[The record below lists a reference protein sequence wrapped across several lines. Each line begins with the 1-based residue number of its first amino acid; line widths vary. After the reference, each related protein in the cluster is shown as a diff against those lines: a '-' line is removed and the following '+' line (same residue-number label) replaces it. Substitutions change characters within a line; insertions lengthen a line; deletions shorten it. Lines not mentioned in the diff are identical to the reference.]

1 MSPPRGDQEDPS
13 FTNYQ
18 SMAESQPQG
27 STTTDPLR
35 MTSGLLTSSSPTDA
49 SNPTTMY
56 RGFSTSINDLFIDEN
71 QERVDCCSVT
81 CCGILQHD
89 RDRFLLTGIP
99 PPSPCKRIIM
109 HVAMPVTI
117 FLAAGIGA
125 MRIQDVLLNQIWST
139 GLILLLVLYF
149 CVQVSKG
156 RIKRIDIR
164 KDLLYTKYQLLHRR
178 PNEDLAMLLE
188 HERPYEDDRDDED
201 DVHNSHGIRQKYLGQ
216 TRRDMRNAHPCCFI
230 GCYPE
235 DRPLQRIKQ
244 LQRSVPSESDDSSST
259 FPDDHHLCTC
269 LYSTVCPGFLG
280 MHPQLFGLCAIAQE
294 ARDLETI
301 VLPANYRRIDYITM
315 EPWRNYYPH
324 IYRHRHQENVT
335 TIAAEPEADDPNS
348 SLPPGK
354 YTVMGIPLSLMSY
367 RLLQTMIGFWIVM
380 LTWSFLGPIYW
391 SKVVARHGKKH
402 TFEVIDWTVLILTF
416 MQSFLILKI
425 WNYFLS
431 RHKNPELSFD
441 AIIKYYAAGFF
452 LSASLALFWELM
464 AALVVRVVVSLLLSI
479 AGVDV
484 VTDPESDLKA
494 FALPAIGNSYGLS
507 PMISSPLMDFS
518 VNANYIDARTGRP
531 DYAKSFGYD
540 HPVLYIMYLIIA
552 TFGVAGFIEEMCK
565 YYGYRMVEHPDFLTK
580 VELEE
585 STAIIHHQHGELDE
599 DELHD
604 DEERGNDRNNG
615 NVRSMPIVDYAN
627 QLQSA
632 QAMGAAIS
640 MAMVSVAIG
649 FSCCENLM
657 YIFIY
662 AGKSVP
668 LELGVLIQRSFFPV
682 HPILAAIQSVGVCQ
696 RDVEKSKS
704 TKVGRII
711 LSAVIFHG
719 MFDFLIA
726 LIDFIGKLVGRQ
738 VEEGDLRI
746 SNITELLTIVACVV
760 VMFSALYFFY
770 RRSNQ
775 QRDRLAEID
784 QQAAAGRSRFI

>member
-1 MSPPRGDQEDPS
+1 
-13 FTNYQ
+13 
-18 SMAESQPQG
+18 
-27 STTTDPLR
+27 
-35 MTSGLLTSSSPTDA
+35 
-49 SNPTTMY
+49 MY

-71 QERVDCCSVT
+71 HERVDCCSVA

-139 GLILLLVLYF
+139 GLILLLILYF

-178 PNEDLAMLLE
+178 PDEDLAMLLE
-188 HERPYEDDRDDED
+188 HERPYEDDRDDDDD
-201 DVHNSHGIRQKYLGQ
+201 DVQNAHGTRQYFLGQ

-235 DRPLQRIKQ
+235 DRPLRQ
-244 LQRSVPSESDDSSST
+244 LKRQQEASETDDSFST
-259 FPDDHHLCTC
+259 FPDDRHLCAC

-301 VLPANYRRIDYITM
+301 ILPANYRRIDYITM

-324 IYRHRHQENVT
+324 IYRHRHQEIAP
-335 TIAAEPEADDPNS
+335 TIAVESEADDPNS
-348 SLPPGK
+348 SLPPCK
-354 YTVMGIPLSLMSY
+354 YKFMGIPLSLMSY
-367 RLLQTMIGFWIVM
+367 RLLQAMIGFWIVM
-380 LTWSFLGPIYW
+380 LAWSFLGPLYW

-402 TFEVIDWTVLILTF
+402 TFAIVDWAVLILTF
-416 MQSFLILKI
+416 FQSFLILKI

-431 RHKNPELSFD
+431 RYKNPELSTD
-441 AIIKYYAAGFF
+441 AVIKYYAAGFF

-464 AALVVRVVVSLLLSI
+464 AALVVRMVVSLLLAI

-484 VTDPESDLKA
+484 ATDPESDLKA
-494 FALPAIGNSYGLS
+494 FALPALGNSHVLS
-507 PMISSPLMDFS
+507 PMIISPMVDFFFS
-518 VNANYIDARTGRP
+518 ANDFDVRAGRP

-540 HPVLYIMYLIIA
+540 HPILYIIYLIIA

-565 YYGYRMVEHPDFLTK
+565 YYGYRMVEHPDFLSK
-580 VELEE
+580 LELEE
-585 STAIIHHQHGELDE
+585 STAIIHHQQGDRDE
-599 DELHD
+599 DELDD
-604 DEERGNDRNNG
+604 DEERHNGRNNG
-615 NVRSMPIVDYAN
+615 NSRALSMVDYAN
-627 QLQSA
+627 QLQSI
-632 QAMGAAIS
+632 QATGAAIS

-682 HPILAAIQSVGVCQ
+682 HPILAAIQSVGVCE
-696 RDVEKSKS
+696 RDVEMSKSK
-704 TKVGRII
+704 KLGRII
-711 LSAVIFHG
+711 LPAVIFHG

-738 VEEGDLRI
+738 VEEGDFRI

-775 QRDRLAEID
+775 QRERLAETD
-784 QQAAAGRSRFI
+784 QQVAAGRSRLI